1 MSEGSTPKRIPDTPP
16 QRRLS
21 EQTPIASAPPFD
33 DASTNSLL
41 TLDDEVV
48 PEDVSRGCVL
58 AIFDAVA
65 FVTAC
70 AAGALG
76 AAHVIQLMAFVAAP
90 APRGGLPGAIFAAS
104 ISYQFALCLCIVGFE
119 LGVISH
125 DDQWTGRYWT
135 VRGCVEIKIL
145 RRVRAESSRHP
156 PRHRRDAC
164 AMAWRC
170 RFLAAR
176 PSQDGRVITEK

>member
-1 MSEGSTPKRIPDTPP
+1 MSEASTPKRIPDTPP
-16 QRRLS
+16 RRLS

-33 DASTNSLL
+33 DGQHELSSDARRRG
-41 TLDDEVV
+41 V

-90 APRGGLPGAIFAAS
+90 APRGRSPG
-104 ISYQFALCLCIVGFE
+104 
-119 LGVISH
+119 
-125 DDQWTGRYWT
+125 
-135 VRGCVEIKIL
+135 
-145 RRVRAESSRHP
+145 RRVR
-156 PRHRRDAC
+156 
-164 AMAWRC
+164 
-170 RFLAAR
+170 
-176 PSQDGRVITEK
+176 RVD

>member
-1 MSEGSTPKRIPDTPP
+1 MKAVLLPQRHKAMSEGSTPKRIPDTPP
-16 QRRLS
+16 RRLS
-21 EQTPIASAPPFD
+21 EQTPIAPSAPPLD

-41 TLDDEVV
+41 TLDDEVTGV

-90 APRGGLPGAIFAAS
+90 APRGGLAGAVFAAS

-135 VRGCVEIKIL
+135 VRGLLYAFLGVIALPGAVESCVEIN
-145 RRVRAESSRHP
+145 
-156 PRHRRDAC
+156 
-164 AMAWRC
+164 
-170 RFLAAR
+170 
-176 PSQDGRVITEK
+176 Q

>member
-41 TLDDEVV
+41 TLEEDV

-135 VRGCVEIKIL
+135 VRGLLYAFLGVIL
-145 RRVRAESSRHP
+145 CGNQISGATPSTRRC
-156 PRHRRDAC
+156 RRDRVGP
-164 AMAWRC
+164 MAWS
-170 RFLAAR
+170 FQAMDATLS
-176 PSQDGRVITEK
+176 P